1 MKALRLHGIGDLRL
15 ADEPAP
21 VPGPGEALVR
31 VTAVGICGS
40 DLHWYDESRIGDAV
54 LTRPLIL
61 GHEASGVILDGPR
74 AGQRVAL
81 DPQVAC
87 GACETCA
94 AGRGHL
100 CPRVRFLGHSVTD
113 GALCE
118 VLAWP
123 AANLVP
129 LPDTID
135 DAAGAMLEP
144 LGVGIHA
151 LRLARVRPG
160 DSVGVF
166 GCGPIGLLLIQL
178 AHAAGATT
186 IVATDRLP
194 HRVEAAGRLGAVA
207 ALVGDG
213 SEREFLLDATSGRG
227 VDAAIEMA
235 GEDDAIEAAIELAR
249 PAGTVVVGGIPA
261 SDHSTISGSTAR
273 RKGLD
278 LRFSRRMNRVYPRA
292 IALVESGLVDA
303 SSLVSHRFAL
313 ADHDAAFRTA
323 VRRDGLKVMVE
334 PSAPTSAAR
343 GAEPAGEPTGA

>member
-1 MKALRLHGIGDLRL
+1 MKALRLHGPGDLRL

-21 VPGPGEALVR
+21 TPGPGEVLVR

-40 DLHWYDESRIGDAV
+40 DLHWYDESAIGDAV
-54 LTRPLIL
+54 LTRPLVL
-61 GHEASGVILDGPR
+61 GHEAAGVIVDGPR

-81 DPQVAC
+81 DPQVPC
-87 GACETCA
+87 GACDTCA

-113 GALCE
+113 GAMREL
-118 VLAWP
+118 LAWP

-129 LPDTID
+129 LPDGID

-178 AHAAGATT
+178 ARAAGATT

-194 HRVEAAGRLGAVA
+194 HRVAAARRLGAIA
-207 ALVGDG
+207 ALVDG
-213 SEREFLLDATSGRG
+213 GRERDILLDATGGRG
-227 VDAAIEMA
+227 IDAAIEIA
-235 GEDDAIEAAIELAR
+235 GEDDAIDRDGDRAGPTGRHRGRGRDPGRRQLVDPRVFRAAQGTRSSVLAADEPDLSAGDR
-249 PAGTVVVGGIPA
+249 PGPGRPDRRLLAGHA
-261 SDHSTISGSTAR
+261 SVRPGRVRRRLPNRRTAR
-273 RKGLD
+273 RPEGD
-278 LRFSRRMNRVYPRA
+278 RVADRSRRHRVTP
-292 IALVESGLVDA
+292 
-303 SSLVSHRFAL
+303 
-313 ADHDAAFRTA
+313 
-323 VRRDGLKVMVE
+323 
-334 PSAPTSAAR
+334 
-343 GAEPAGEPTGA
+343 